1 MSFMD
6 TDIPGPMTT
15 PRPPR
20 PSSARGMPDR
30 HADQSGGPTYT
41 GWGGRFIQRFMDYIT
56 LTREGVNANE
66 TLVQH
71 ERFPYYQQ
79 SYMGSHHDTLVN
91 WTDSG
96 PVRPTLHQRQVTV
109 TCQQGTS
116 NTRNLDPHPV
126 VPGTGMA
133 DQGHGMHTNPERG
146 KKAQNRNFRAKA
158 QMTPAYINRLS
169 PARNFGQS
177 YSGTTTI
184 QGG

>member
-1 MSFMD
+1 MSFLD
-6 TDIPGPMTT
+6 SGIPGPMTT
-15 PRPPR
+15 ARPPF
-20 PSSARGMPDR
+20 PSSSRGMPDR
-30 HADQSGGPTYT
+30 HADRSGGPPAQ
-41 GWGGRFIQRFMDYIT
+41 GWGGRFIQRFMDFVT

-66 TLVQH
+66 AGVQH

-79 SYMGSHHDTLVN
+79 PYLGSHHDTLVN

-96 PVRPTLHQRQVTV
+96 PVRPTLHNRQVTV
-109 TCQQGTS
+109 ARQQGTS

-126 VPGTGMA
+126 IAGSGMQ
-133 DQGHGMHTNPERG
+133 DQGHGMHTNPERS
-146 KKAQNRNFRAKA
+146 KKAVNRNFRAKV
-158 QMTPAYINRLS
+158 QMQPAYINRLS